1 MPVQPANNA
10 SAPRTTWQQ
19 QLEEH
24 CEAHKRSKPLFR
36 LFTERR
42 GGRTAWTCIA
52 TIDGV
57 QYPARFWYDGKYSDN
72 AIEDAAEKALNILSP
87 QTSRNTRYPGQIYP

>member
-19 QLEEH
+19 QLE
-24 CEAHKRSKPLFR
+24 
-36 LFTERR
+36 